1 MPSPIPP
8 RDERRAL
15 GFLLSDVARMMRAAF
30 DRKVRRIG
38 LTRAQWQV
46 LSLLYHRPDVSQT
59 ELAEL
64 LEVERATAGRI
75 IDRME
80 RKGWVTRI
88 ADPADRRINRLR
100 LTPEAHDI
108 EEEMGR
114 AATALLDEVMA
125 TLDEEEREAL
135 AEMLGRMKA
144 QLQGMGPRA
153 QGALAEAMVGGAPT
167 GGTAGGAP
175 AGAQAGVAP

>member
-1 MPSPIPP
+1 MPSPTPDLLP
-8 RDERRAL
+8 LRDERRAL

-30 DRKVRRIG
+30 DRKVKRIG

-46 LSLLYHRPDVSQT
+46 LALLYHRPDVSQT

-80 RKGWVTRI
+80 RKGWVTRVP
-88 ADPADRRINRLR
+88 DPADRRINRLR

-114 AATALLDEVMA
+114 AATDLLDDVMA

-144 QLQGMGPRA
+144 QLQSMGPRA
-153 QGALAEAMVGGAPT
+153 QA
-167 GGTAGGAP
+167 AP
-175 AGAQAGVAP
+175 AEMLAGVAP